1 MRSSSES
8 ERYDASSHG
17 DQAKE
22 AQQGRGCGRGLLSI
36 VSLGPGG
43 RDYLVPAALI
53 ALEQAAVI
61 VGYKTYLDL
70 IRDLIGD
77 KEVLSSGMRKEIERC
92 NAAIDQ
98 ALAGRR
104 VALVSSGD
112 AGIYGMAGLALDL
125 CRERGLKAWACG
137 GTPPTDCEG
146 LAIEIIPGVPAF
158 NAAASR
164 VGAPLMHDFAA
175 VSLSDHLTPWET
187 IERRLVA
194 VAEADFVIAIY
205 NPRSKSRPDFLEHAQ
220 RILLRH
226 RSPETPVAIVHA
238 AMRDDEWT
246 RLATLSTIPFEE
258 VDMQSILIV
267 GNSCT
272 YAWDDWMVTPRG
284 YLEKYGAPRVPASSQ
299 PQAHSKS

>member
-1 MRSSSES
+1 MQGSKDTR
-8 ERYDASSHG
+8 RCVPPMVR
-17 DQAKE
+17 DQA
-22 AQQGRGCGRGLLSI
+22 QGPRQGDGRGNGLLSV

-43 RDYLVPAALI
+43 REYLAPAALS
-53 ALEQAAVI
+53 ALARAEVI

-70 IRDLIGD
+70 IRDLIAE
-77 KEVLSSGMRKEIERC
+77 KEVLSSGMRREIERC
-92 NAAIDQ
+92 GAAIDR
-98 ALAGRR
+98 ALAGSR

-112 AGIYGMAGLALDL
+112 AGIYGMAGLVLDL
-125 CRERGLKAWACG
+125 CRERGVKAWTGRPAPSN
-137 GTPPTDCEG
+137 GTHG
-146 LAIEIIPGVPAF
+146 LSVEIIPGVPAF

-187 IERRLVA
+187 IERRLAA

-205 NPRSKSRPDFLEHAQ
+205 NPRSKSRPNFLEQAQ

-226 RSPETPVAIVHA
+226 RASETPVAIVHA

-246 RLATLSTIPFEE
+246 RLVTLSTIPFED

-267 GNSCT
+267 GNSRT
-272 YAWDDWMVTPRG
+272 YAWDGWMVTPRG
-284 YLEKYGAPRVPASSQ
+284 YLEKYGPPPLSGSPDQPASPES
-299 PQAHSKS
+299 

>member
-1 MRSSSES
+1 MQSSNGTKRCEPPI
-8 ERYDASSHG
+8 HG
-17 DQAKE
+17 DRAE
-22 AQQGRGCGRGLLSI
+22 GPRQGNDDGNGHLSV

-43 RDYLVPAALI
+43 RDYLAPAALS
-53 ALEQAAVI
+53 ALERAEVI

-70 IRDLIGD
+70 IRDLTRG

-92 NAAIDQ
+92 NAAIDR
-98 ALAGRR
+98 ALEGKR

-125 CRERGLKAWACG
+125 CRERGLKAWTGKG
-137 GTPPTDCEG
+137 GPPTGRDG
-146 LAIEIIPGVPAF
+146 LAVEIIPGVPAF

-194 VAEADFVIAIY
+194 VAEADFVVAIY
-205 NPRSKSRPDFLEHAQ
+205 NPRSKSRPDFLEQAQ

-238 AMRDDEWT
+238 AMREDEWT
-246 RLATLSTIPFEE
+246 RLVTLAAIPFED
-258 VDMQSILIV
+258 VDMQSVLIV

-272 YAWDDWMVTPRG
+272 YAWDGWMVTPRG
-284 YLEKYGAPRVPASSQ
+284 YLEKYGAPAAAKTPRHQAPAES
-299 PQAHSKS
+299 